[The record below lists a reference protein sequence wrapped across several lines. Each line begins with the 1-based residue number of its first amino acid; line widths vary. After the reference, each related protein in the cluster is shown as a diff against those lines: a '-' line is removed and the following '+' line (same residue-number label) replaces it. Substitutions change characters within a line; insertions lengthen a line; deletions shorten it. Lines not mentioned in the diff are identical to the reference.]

1 MRENLDI
8 AGVKPDLDEASRN
21 LIFFLVNAK
30 GSKELRDDFESR
42 LPSEEAKKE
51 FQKFIK
57 AIQENLDKLGFFES
71 GNPKEIQ
78 NDLELSC
85 QRAIN
90 KEIPEPERRVEL
102 SAYGGSY
109 NPEELT
115 VQDDKFFGSLDRNT
129 QSILMSCAII
139 LSAVNAINHAKQNS
153 TDQPQIYSKILR
165 PLVEYSQQKKGPQ
178 EKKISW
184 TFDSIFNKPKPGV
197 SFVGAALNAINHSW
211 TFDSIFNKPKPGVSL
226 VGAAFNALQ
235 VFPSYTYLAEYK
247 ALDLRILSLG
257 VVLGEIAC
265 GVIGYKM
272 NDKNFSTSFSKL
284 MRNQTA
290 LMATAALI
298 YSGQILSKGDLKENE
313 KNNLFPDS
321 VLAAHYINLVLC
333 LALILPKNRIKD
345 FYENV
350 DKRFDENFDE
360 NFDKMMYKI
369 RASFLPSLK
378 LPTREQELFWSK
390 FLSKDKEKN
399 EEIDSSQQSPKSS
412 PRTRRV
418 NKTAQARDE
427 IQPAR

>member
-8 AGVKPDLDEASRN
+8 AGVEPDLDEASRN

-71 GNPKEIQ
+71 GDPKKIQ

-139 LSAVNAINHAKQNS
+139 LSAVNAINQAKQNS
-153 TDQPQIYSKILR
+153 TDQPQIYSKILG
-165 PLVEYSQQKKGPQ
+165 PLVEYSQQKKGPH
-178 EKKISW
+178 K
-184 TFDSIFNKPKPGV
+184 T
-197 SFVGAALNAINHSW
+197 NHSW

-226 VGAAFNALQ
+226 VGATLNALQ
-235 VFPSYTYLAEYK
+235 VFPSFAYLAENK
-247 ALDLRILSLG
+247 AVDHRILSLG
-257 VVLGEIAC
+257 VGLGEIFC
-265 GVIGYKM
+265 GVGGYKLK
-272 NDKNFSTSFSKL
+272 NKNFSTSFSKL

-290 LMATAALI
+290 LMATATLI
-298 YSGQILSKGDLKENE
+298 YYGQILSKGDLKENE

-333 LALILPKNRIKD
+333 LALAAPENTIRNL
-345 FYENV
+345 YEKFNE
-350 DKRFDENFDE
+350 KLDE
-360 NFDKMMYKI
+360 MMSKI
-369 RASFLPSLK
+369 NKPALK
-378 LPTREQELFWSK
+378 SPTREQELFWSK
-390 FLSKDKEKN
+390 FLSKDAERN
-399 EEIDSSQQSPKSS
+399 DEVDSSQQSPKSS
-412 PRTRRV
+412 PRAQRV
-418 NKTAQARDE
+418 SKTVQARDE
-427 IQPAR
+427 IQSAI

>member
-8 AGVKPDLDEASRN
+8 AGVEPFLDGASTIN

-71 GNPKEIQ
+71 GDPKEIQ
-78 NDLELSC
+78 KDLELSC

-90 KEIPEPERRVEL
+90 KEIPQPERRVEL

-115 VQDDKFFGSLDRNT
+115 VQDDKFFGSLERNT

-139 LSAVNAINHAKQNS
+139 LSAVNAINQAKQNS
-153 TDQPQIYSKILR
+153 TDQPQIYSKILE
-165 PLVEYSQQKKGPQ
+165 PLIKYSQQKKGPQ

-197 SFVGAALNAINHSW
+197 SLFGAALNVH
-211 TFDSIFNKPKPGVSL
+211 
-226 VGAAFNALQ
+226 Q
-235 VFPSYTYLAEYK
+235 VFPSFIYLAKNK
-247 ALDLRILSLG
+247 ALDHRILSLG

-265 GVIGYKM
+265 GVVGYKL
-272 NDKNFSTSFSKL
+272 KNKSFSTSFSKL

-290 LMATAALI
+290 LMATTALI
-298 YSGQILSKGDLKENE
+298 YSGQILSKGNLKENE

-321 VLAAHYINLVLC
+321 VLMAHYINLALS
-333 LALILPKNRIKD
+333 LALIIPNNQIRD

-350 DKRFDENFDE
+350 DKRFDE

>member
-8 AGVKPDLDEASRN
+8 AGVEPFLDGASTIN

-71 GNPKEIQ
+71 GDPKEIQ
-78 NDLELSC
+78 KDLELSC

-90 KEIPEPERRVEL
+90 KEIPQPERRVEL

-115 VQDDKFFGSLDRNT
+115 VQDDKFFGSLERNT

-139 LSAVNAINHAKQNS
+139 LSAVNAINQAKQNS
-153 TDQPQIYSKILR
+153 NDQPQIYSKILE
-165 PLVEYSQQKKGPQ
+165 PLIKYSQQKKGPQ

-197 SFVGAALNAINHSW
+197 SLFGAALNVH
-211 TFDSIFNKPKPGVSL
+211 
-226 VGAAFNALQ
+226 Q
-235 VFPSYTYLAEYK
+235 VFPSFIYLAKNK
-247 ALDLRILSLG
+247 ALDHRILSLG

-265 GVIGYKM
+265 GVVGYKL
-272 NDKNFSTSFSKL
+272 KNKSFSTSFSKL

-290 LMATAALI
+290 LMATTALI
-298 YSGQILSKGDLKENE
+298 YSGQILSKGNLKENE

-321 VLAAHYINLVLC
+321 VLMAHYINLALS
-333 LALILPKNRIKD
+333 LALIIPNNQIRD

-350 DKRFDENFDE
+350 DKRFDE